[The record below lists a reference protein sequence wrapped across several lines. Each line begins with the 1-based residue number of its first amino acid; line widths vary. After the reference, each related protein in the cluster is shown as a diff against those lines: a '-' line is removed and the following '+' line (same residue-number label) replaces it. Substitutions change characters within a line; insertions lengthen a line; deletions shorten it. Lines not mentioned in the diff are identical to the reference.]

1 MGYNSKERQN
11 IHIHFGGLMSEKNVF
26 LSSYNSSDKECI
38 YTLLI
43 IQFLPFF
50 MPHKSFP
57 HTSSSLASECPIKAV
72 KMSTNLLSSDIF
84 YISRCLSMTSS
95 DVLFFGLR
103 ILNNCSSILSALFS
117 VKC

>member
-1 MGYNSKERQN
+1 
-11 IHIHFGGLMSEKNVF
+11 MSEKNVF

-72 KMSTNLLSSDIF
+72 KMSPNVLPSDSF
-84 YISRCLSMTSS
+84 LY
-95 DVLFFGLR
+95 
-103 ILNNCSSILSALFS
+103 
-117 VKC
+117 